1 MTKKIFR
8 TTLSASLGI
17 VLVTILMIMGFLYN
31 YFNRIQREQL
41 RTQTA
46 LASQGISFEGK
57 DYFENLKTSNVRI
70 TWVDNKGQVLYDTQS
85 DAKHMKNHANRQ
97 EIKEAIKSGY
107 GESTRWSATL
117 TEKSIYAAQRLNNG
131 TIVRLSVAQQT
142 IFYLLLGMMS
152 PLAIIILLAIIL
164 SVLIARYIAKKVS
177 EPLNNIDLDHPLSN
191 DSYEEITPLLRRL
204 DSHQA
209 KIQHQKLLLQ
219 KRQKE
224 FDTIISKIKEGMIL
238 LDDQA
243 RIVSINAEALKLFQI
258 NDDWHG
264 RFMMEVSRDLT
275 LKDLI
280 DQGLKG
286 KKKEAN
292 IDIENNHYRVL
303 VRPTTDNNR
312 VTGLVV
318 LLFDVTD
325 QLQMEQ
331 LQREFT
337 ANVSHELKT
346 PLHVISG
353 YSELLANQMVP
364 NEEVPQ
370 FAAKIHKESE
380 RLVKLVEDIINLSH
394 LDEQEKLPQETVNL
408 YDLTQKVLEGL
419 QAKAD
424 KKHIQINFNGEE
436 AILRG
441 NPVLLNSLVYNLCD
455 NAITYNHE
463 KGQVNVTL
471 KNSPDTITLEVSD
484 TGLGIAEK
492 DKKRIFERFYRVD
505 KSRSKIVGG
514 TGLGL
519 SIVKSALDF
528 HNGSIKVDSH
538 LGQGTTMTVL
548 LHKQEKLTNKSLDD
562 II

>member
-31 YFNRIQREQL
+31 YFNHIQREQL

-117 TEKSIYAAQRLNNG
+117 TEKSIYAARRLNNG

-142 IFYLLLGMMS
+142 IFYLLLGMIS

-292 IDIENNHYRVL
+292 IGIENNHYRVL

-548 LHKQEKLTNKSLDD
+548 LHKQ
-562 II
+562 

>member
-204 DSHQA
+204 DSHQS

-224 FDTIISKIKEGMIL
+224 IDTIISKIKEGMIL

-380 RLVKLVEDIINLSH
+380 RLVKLVEDIITLSH

-455 NAITYNHE
+455 NALTYNHE

-548 LHKQEKLTNKSLDD
+548 LHKQ
-562 II
+562 

>member
-8 TTLSASLGI
+8 TTLSATLGI
-17 VLVTILMIMGFLYN
+17 VLVTILMIMGLLYN
-31 YFNRIQREQL
+31 YFNHIQREQL

-548 LHKQEKLTNKSLDD
+548 LHKQ
-562 II
+562 

>member
-46 LASQGISFEGK
+46 LASQGISFEAK

-292 IDIENNHYRVL
+292 IGIENNHYRVL

-538 LGQGTTMTVL
+538 LEQGTTMTVL
-548 LHKQEKLTNKSLDD
+548 LHKQ
-562 II
+562 

>member
-370 FAAKIHKESE
+370 FADKIHKESE

-548 LHKQEKLTNKSLDD
+548 LHKQ
-562 II
+562 

>member
-31 YFNRIQREQL
+31 YFNHIQREQL

-292 IDIENNHYRVL
+292 IGIENNHYRVL

-441 NPVLLNSLVYNLCD
+441 NPVLWNSLVYNLCD

-548 LHKQEKLTNKSLDD
+548 LHKQ
-562 II
+562 

>member
-224 FDTIISKIKEGMIL
+224 IDTIISKIKEGMIL

-455 NAITYNHE
+455 NALTYNHE

-548 LHKQEKLTNKSLDD
+548 LHKQ
-562 II
+562 

>member
-337 ANVSHELKT
+337 AHVSHELKT

-548 LHKQEKLTNKSLDD
+548 LHKQ
-562 II
+562 

>member
-292 IDIENNHYRVL
+292 IGIENNHYRVL

-455 NAITYNHE
+455 NALTYNHE

-548 LHKQEKLTNKSLDD
+548 LHKQ
-562 II
+562 

>member
-204 DSHQA
+204 DSHQS

-224 FDTIISKIKEGMIL
+224 IDTIISKIKEGMIL

-455 NAITYNHE
+455 NALTYNHE

-492 DKKRIFERFYRVD
+492 DKKRVFERFYRVD

-548 LHKQEKLTNKSLDD
+548 LHKQ
-562 II
+562 

>member
-31 YFNRIQREQL
+31 YFNHIQREQL

-142 IFYLLLGMMS
+142 IFYLLLGMIS

-275 LKDLI
+275 LKELI

-292 IDIENNHYRVL
+292 IGIENNHYRVL

-548 LHKQEKLTNKSLDD
+548 LHKQ
-562 II
+562 

>member
-419 QAKAD
+419 QAKSD

-548 LHKQEKLTNKSLDD
+548 LHKQ
-562 II
+562 

>member
-31 YFNRIQREQL
+31 YFNHIQREQL

-292 IDIENNHYRVL
+292 IGIENNHYRVL

-471 KNSPDTITLEVSD
+471 KNLPDTITLEVSD

-548 LHKQEKLTNKSLDD
+548 LHKQ
-562 II
+562 

>member
-17 VLVTILMIMGFLYN
+17 VLVRILMIMGFLYN
-31 YFNRIQREQL
+31 YFNHIQREQL

-142 IFYLLLGMMS
+142 IFYLLLGMIS

-292 IDIENNHYRVL
+292 IGIENNHYRVL

-548 LHKQEKLTNKSLDD
+548 LHKQ
-562 II
+562 

>member
-243 RIVSINAEALKLFQI
+243 RIVSINTEALKLFQI

-548 LHKQEKLTNKSLDD
+548 LHKQ
-562 II
+562 

>member
-31 YFNRIQREQL
+31 YFNHIQREQL

-204 DSHQA
+204 DSHQD

-292 IDIENNHYRVL
+292 IGIENNHYRVL

-548 LHKQEKLTNKSLDD
+548 LHKQ
-562 II
+562 

>member
-204 DSHQA
+204 DSHQS

-224 FDTIISKIKEGMIL
+224 IDTIISKIKEGMIL

-455 NAITYNHE
+455 NALTYNHE

-492 DKKRIFERFYRVD
+492 DKKCIFERFYRVD

-548 LHKQEKLTNKSLDD
+548 LHKQ
-562 II
+562 

>member
-191 DSYEEITPLLRRL
+191 DSYEEITPLLRHL
-204 DSHQA
+204 DSHQS

-455 NAITYNHE
+455 NALTYNHE

-548 LHKQEKLTNKSLDD
+548 LHKQ
-562 II
+562 

>member
-471 KNSPDTITLEVSD
+471 NNSPDTITLEVSD

-548 LHKQEKLTNKSLDD
+548 LHKQ
-562 II
+562 

>member
-31 YFNRIQREQL
+31 YFNHIQREQL

-142 IFYLLLGMMS
+142 IFYLLLGMIS

-164 SVLIARYIAKKVS
+164 SVLIARYISKKVS

-292 IDIENNHYRVL
+292 IGIENNHYRVL

-548 LHKQEKLTNKSLDD
+548 LHKQ
-562 II
+562 

>member
-31 YFNRIQREQL
+31 YFNHIQREQL

-142 IFYLLLGMMS
+142 IFYLLLGMIS

-177 EPLNNIDLDHPLSN
+177 EPLNNIDLGHPLSN

-292 IDIENNHYRVL
+292 IGIENNHYRVL

-548 LHKQEKLTNKSLDD
+548 LHKQ
-562 II
+562 

>member
-31 YFNRIQREQL
+31 YFNHIQREQL
-41 RTQTA
+41 RTQTT

-292 IDIENNHYRVL
+292 IGIENNHYRVL

-455 NAITYNHE
+455 NALTYNHE

-471 KNSPDTITLEVSD
+471 KNSSDTITLEVSD

-548 LHKQEKLTNKSLDD
+548 LYKQ
-562 II
+562 

>member
-258 NDDWHG
+258 NDDWRG

-548 LHKQEKLTNKSLDD
+548 LHKQ
-562 II
+562 

>member
-31 YFNRIQREQL
+31 YFNHIQREQL

-364 NEEVPQ
+364 NEEVSQ

-548 LHKQEKLTNKSLDD
+548 LHKQ
-562 II
+562 

>member
-204 DSHQA
+204 DSHQS

-224 FDTIISKIKEGMIL
+224 IDTIISKIKEGMIL

-455 NAITYNHE
+455 NALTYNHE

-492 DKKRIFERFYRVD
+492 DKKRIFERFYCVD

-548 LHKQEKLTNKSLDD
+548 LHKQ
-562 II
+562 

>member
-471 KNSPDTITLEVSD
+471 KNSPDTITL
-484 TGLGIAEK
+484 
-492 DKKRIFERFYRVD
+492 
-505 KSRSKIVGG
+505 
-514 TGLGL
+514 
-519 SIVKSALDF
+519 
-528 HNGSIKVDSH
+528 
-538 LGQGTTMTVL
+538 
-548 LHKQEKLTNKSLDD
+548 
-562 II
+562 

>member
-152 PLAIIILLAIIL
+152 PLAIIILLVIIL

-177 EPLNNIDLDHPLSN
+177 EPLNNIDLDRPLSN

-548 LHKQEKLTNKSLDD
+548 LHKQ
-562 II
+562 

>member
-31 YFNRIQREQL
+31 YFNHIQREQL

-292 IDIENNHYRVL
+292 IGIENNHYRVL

-455 NAITYNHE
+455 NALTYNHE

-548 LHKQEKLTNKSLDD
+548 LHKQ
-562 II
+562 

>member
-204 DSHQA
+204 DSHQS

-219 KRQKE
+219 KHQKE
-224 FDTIISKIKEGMIL
+224 IDTIISKIKEGMIL

-455 NAITYNHE
+455 NALTYNHE

-548 LHKQEKLTNKSLDD
+548 LHKQ
-562 II
+562 

>member
-204 DSHQA
+204 DSHQS

-455 NAITYNHE
+455 NALTYNHE

-538 LGQGTTMTVL
+538 LGQGT
-548 LHKQEKLTNKSLDD
+548 
-562 II
+562 

>member
-204 DSHQA
+204 DSHQS

-292 IDIENNHYRVL
+292 IDIENNHYLVL

-455 NAITYNHE
+455 NALTYNHE

-548 LHKQEKLTNKSLDD
+548 LHKQ
-562 II
+562 

>member
-31 YFNRIQREQL
+31 YFNHIQREQL

-292 IDIENNHYRVL
+292 IGIENNHYRVL

-424 KKHIQINFNGEE
+424 KKHIQINFNGEK

-548 LHKQEKLTNKSLDD
+548 LHKQ
-562 II
+562 

>member
-31 YFNRIQREQL
+31 YFNHIQREQL

-142 IFYLLLGMMS
+142 IFYLLLGMIS

-292 IDIENNHYRVL
+292 IGIENNHYHVL

-548 LHKQEKLTNKSLDD
+548 LHKQ
-562 II
+562 

>member
-31 YFNRIQREQL
+31 YFNHIQREQL

-238 LDDQA
+238 LDNQA

-292 IDIENNHYRVL
+292 IGIENNHYRVL

-548 LHKQEKLTNKSLDD
+548 LHKQ
-562 II
+562 

>member
-31 YFNRIQREQL
+31 YFNHIQREQL

-292 IDIENNHYRVL
+292 IGIENNHYRVL

-353 YSELLANQMVP
+353 YSELLANKMVP

-548 LHKQEKLTNKSLDD
+548 LHKQ
-562 II
+562 

>member
-31 YFNRIQREQL
+31 YFNHIQREQL

-142 IFYLLLGMMS
+142 IFYLLLGMIS

-292 IDIENNHYRVL
+292 IGIENNHYRVL

-337 ANVSHELKT
+337 TNVSHELKT

-548 LHKQEKLTNKSLDD
+548 LHKQ
-562 II
+562 

>member
-31 YFNRIQREQL
+31 YFNHIQREQL

-243 RIVSINAEALKLFQI
+243 RIVSINTEALKLFQI

-292 IDIENNHYRVL
+292 IGIENNHYRVL

-455 NAITYNHE
+455 NVLTYNHE

-548 LHKQEKLTNKSLDD
+548 LHKQ
-562 II
+562 

>member
-1 MTKKIFR
+1 MTKKFFR
-8 TTLSASLGI
+8 TTLSATLGI

-31 YFNRIQREQL
+31 YFNHIQREQL

-548 LHKQEKLTNKSLDD
+548 LHKQ
-562 II
+562 

>member
-492 DKKRIFERFYRVD
+492 DKKRICERFYRVD

-548 LHKQEKLTNKSLDD
+548 LHKQ
-562 II
+562 

>member
-164 SVLIARYIAKKVS
+164 SVLIVRYIAKKVS

-204 DSHQA
+204 DSHQS

-224 FDTIISKIKEGMIL
+224 IDTIISKIKEGMIL

-455 NAITYNHE
+455 NALTYNHE

-548 LHKQEKLTNKSLDD
+548 LHKQ
-562 II
+562 